1 MQTLK
6 HISLNG
12 YPARFL
18 HIYNPNKPSLVFL
31 PGAFMGFNSL
41 KYYSS
46 RFSQA
51 FNYFVL
57 ELLGTGDLPP
67 CQLINPLV
75 FWGIV
80 WQTVPIS
87 ILASPFI
94 WWPVPMVRQ
103 RLWILPAS
111 IAGY

>member
-1 MQTLK
+1 MQTIT

-12 YPARFL
+12 YPARCL

-57 ELLGTGDLPP
+57 ELPDAGNLPP
-67 CQLINPLV
+67 
-75 FWGIV
+75 
-80 WQTVPIS
+80 
-87 ILASPFI
+87 
-94 WWPVPMVRQ
+94 
-103 RLWILPAS
+103 LPADKPVS
-111 IAGY
+111 LLGDCLADFANQYIGQPF